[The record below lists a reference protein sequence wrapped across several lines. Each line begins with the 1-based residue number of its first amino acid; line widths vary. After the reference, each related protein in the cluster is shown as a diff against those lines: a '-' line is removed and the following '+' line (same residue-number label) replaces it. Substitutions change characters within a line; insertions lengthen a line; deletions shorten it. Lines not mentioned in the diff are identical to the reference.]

1 MLVSPR
7 PTALLPATGTGDY
20 SPVTGT
26 KGSRHPPCVPPE
38 DGYIAQHSPRQPPL
52 ATSPSIGIP
61 VGSVAKE
68 NSRQTL
74 SRRETTPQTSK
85 QELARA
91 GSATSI
97 KSRES
102 TSSMQ
107 RTISR
112 DSMSS
117 SMKRTMSKDSM
128 SSRKGARQFVVKS
141 KTSRGHRPSHIAR
154 TPSYSKGIHQ
164 ISSLTMTQVPSPT
177 RESRASKQTTIKTPP
192 SSGNIVRRKALSM
205 STQEGPPT
213 PPMMRRT
220 FSDENGNLI

>member
-7 PTALLPATGTGDY
+7 PTALLPSTGAGDY

-26 KGSRHPPCVPPE
+26 KGSRRPPYIPPE
-38 DGYIAQHSPRQPPL
+38 DGYIAQHSPRQAPL
-52 ATSPSIGIP
+52 PTSPSIGIP
-61 VGSVAKE
+61 VGSATKE
-68 NSRQTL
+68 DSRQTL
-74 SRRETTPQTSK
+74 SRLETTPQTKK

-91 GSATSI
+91 DSATSV
-97 KSRES
+97 KSRDS

-128 SSRKGARQFVVKS
+128 SSRKGPRQFVVKT
-141 KTSRGHRPSHIAR
+141 KASRGHRPSHIAR

-177 RESRASKQTTIKTPP
+177 RDSHGSKQTIIKTPP
-192 SSGNIVRRKALSM
+192 SSGNTVRRKALSM
-205 STQEGPPT
+205 STQEGAPT